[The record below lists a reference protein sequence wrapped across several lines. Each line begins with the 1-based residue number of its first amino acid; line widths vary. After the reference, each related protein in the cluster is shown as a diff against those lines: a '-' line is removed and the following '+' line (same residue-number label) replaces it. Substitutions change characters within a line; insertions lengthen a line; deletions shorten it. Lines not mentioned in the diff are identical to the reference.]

1 MLEQILDRR
10 QLEKAL
16 ITVERNKG
24 AGGVDDMQSDELRQ
38 FINTNYQ
45 QLCERVLSGN
55 YRPDP
60 VKKVEISKPQGGVRL
75 LGIPTVK
82 DRLLQTAVCQWLAPQ
97 VDKDFHKNSYG
108 FRPGR
113 NAQQAVTAAAA
124 FLNEGYDWIIELD
137 LEKFFDRVN
146 HVKLLGILGKRI
158 SDKRIMRLIKL
169 WLKSGIM
176 EGGLTSQR
184 TEGTPQGSPLSPLLS
199 NILLDELDKTLESRG
214 HRFVRYADDCS
225 IYVKSEKAAI
235 RVMEV
240 IVNYLENGLA
250 LKVNKEK
257 SKISRPHE
265 SYLLGFS
272 FFKKEEKYQIRVAP
286 KSLER
291 ILRKC
296 KEITKSSSSLNIET
310 KLNKLDQICR
320 GWVNYFRI
328 AQAKTLVLELDR
340 MIRTRLRINAWRRWK
355 RIRTKLKNLV
365 KLGVKPRKAYEW
377 ANTSKGACR
386 AAHSFI
392 LTTTL
397 TNAYWRKVGYRGF
410 SLYYSWKTET
420 QTLNFN

>member
-16 ITVERNKG
+16 VTVERNKG

-38 FINTNYQ
+38 FISTNYQ
-45 QLCERVLSGN
+45 QLCEKVLSGT

-60 VKKVEISKPQGGVRL
+60 VRMVEIPKPQGGVRM

-82 DRLLQTAVCQWLAPQ
+82 DRLLQTAVCQWLEPQ
-97 VDKDFHKNSYG
+97 VDKNFHRNSYG

-113 NAQQAVTAAAA
+113 NAHQAVKAAEG

-137 LEKFFDRVN
+137 LEKFFDRVS
-146 HVKLLGILGKRI
+146 HAKLLAILGKTI
-158 SDKRIMRLIKL
+158 SDKRIMRLVKL
-169 WLKSGIM
+169 WLKGGIM
-176 EGGLTSQR
+176 AGGIVSPR

-199 NILLDELDKTLESRG
+199 NILLNELDKTLDSRG

-225 IYVKSEKAAI
+225 IYVKSEKAAK

-257 SKISRPHE
+257 SKISRPQE

-272 FFKKEEKYQIRVAP
+272 FFKQEEKYQIRVAP

-291 ILRKC
+291 IRKKC
-296 KEITKSSSSLNIET
+296 REITKSSDPSNARI
-310 KLNKLDQICR
+310 KLNKLDQIIR
-320 GWVNYFRI
+320 GWVNYFSI
-328 AQAKTLVLELDR
+328 AKSKKALQNLDK
-340 MIRTRLRINAWRRWK
+340 MVRTRLRINAWRRWK
-355 RIRTKLKNLV
+355 RIKTKFKNLV
-365 KLGVKPRKAYEW
+365 QLGVKPQKAYEW
-377 ANTSKGACR
+377 ANTSKSACR
-386 AAHSFI
+386 ISHSFV
-392 LTTTL
+392 LATTL
-397 TNAYWRKVGYRGF
+397 NNAYWRKKGYRGF
-410 SLYYSWKTET
+410 SLYYEWKTAAP
-420 QTLNFN
+420 TLNFN